1 MFDAKKVK
9 SELLNWIRETVGD
22 SNVVIGISGGKDS
35 SITAAL
41 CVEAL
46 GKDKVYGVLMPQN
59 VQLDI
64 DKAQQLVDI
73 LGIKNFTVNIGSTYN
88 ELTKCVHEAFCSSKE
103 NCYLPD
109 LYTTNTPARIRMTV
123 LYGVAALIGN
133 SRVANTCNLSE
144 DYVGYATKYGDGA
157 GDFSPLSDL
166 TVTEVKQIGY
176 ELGLPKE
183 LIEKI
188 PDDGM
193 CGQSDEEKLGFTY
206 AVLDKYIRTGEI
218 EDLNTK
224 NKIDRLHLSGLHKLV
239 PMPKFIHK
247 EL

>member
-1 MFDAKKVK
+1 M
-9 SELLNWIRETVGD
+9 
-22 SNVVIGISGGKDS
+22 
-35 SITAAL
+35 
-41 CVEAL
+41 
-46 GKDKVYGVLMPQN
+46 
-59 VQLDI
+59 
-64 DKAQQLVDI
+64 
-73 LGIKNFTVNIGSTYN
+73 
-88 ELTKCVHEAFCSSKE
+88 
-103 NCYLPD
+103 
-109 LYTTNTPARIRMTV
+109 
-123 LYGVAALIGN
+123 
-133 SRVANTCNLSE
+133 
-144 DYVGYATKYGDGA
+144 
-157 GDFSPLSDL
+157 SDL

-224 NKIDRLHLSGLHKLV
+224 NKIDRLHLAGLHKLV